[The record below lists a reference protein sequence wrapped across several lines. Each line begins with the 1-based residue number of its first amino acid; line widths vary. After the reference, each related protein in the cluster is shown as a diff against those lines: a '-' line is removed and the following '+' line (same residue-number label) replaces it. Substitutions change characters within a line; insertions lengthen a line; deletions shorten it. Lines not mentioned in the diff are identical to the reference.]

1 MFFAASNF
9 LGTGLYRGQS
19 RGLKQCGL
27 EELMAP
33 RELQVS
39 K

>member
-9 LGTGLYRGQS
+9 LGTGLYCGQPRGP
-19 RGLKQCGL
+19 KQCGL

-33 RELQVS
+33 REFQVS